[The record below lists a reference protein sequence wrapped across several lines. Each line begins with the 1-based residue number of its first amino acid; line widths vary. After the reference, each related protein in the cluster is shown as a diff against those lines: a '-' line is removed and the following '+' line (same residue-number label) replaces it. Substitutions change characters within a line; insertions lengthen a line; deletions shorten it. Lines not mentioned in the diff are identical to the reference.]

1 MTTRRGRSSGS
12 GDPGTRA
19 WRDRIQ
25 GIKQELDAN
34 NRRLIRT
41 LEEQDTARAEE
52 VRSLVELADS
62 LRIEELL
69 AYMNDILLD
78 GLGVVERTL
87 HWDEVEAL
95 GDEEDDLEYDDE
107 DEEDG
112 DDEEDDDFYLSATL
126 SVTLTWKEAG
136 RLQVRVDIQEDD
148 GEIRVDANG
157 TLIDPPTARN
167 LQNGLVRAFREQ
179 MDENYGKFEE
189 ES

>member
-1 MTTRRGRSSGS
+1 M
-12 GDPGTRA
+12 
-19 WRDRIQ
+19 
-25 GIKQELDAN
+25 
-34 NRRLIRT
+34 
-41 LEEQDTARAEE
+41 
-52 VRSLVELADS
+52 VELADS

-78 GLGVVERTL
+78 GLGVVGRTL

-107 DEEDG
+107 DWDY
-112 DDEEDDDFYLSATL
+112 EDDDFYLSATL

-157 TLIDPPTARN
+157 TLIDPQNARN